1 MKKTLKIFGITF
13 LVIIIL
19 AGLAVASLFVF
30 EKDIKNAAVNQLNSY
45 LNDGVEIKVRD
56 IKLSFFEDFPRIS
69 MSFSD
74 LRIPESKKI
83 NNKDLLKA
91 GTVFCSFNI
100 WDIVSGEYK
109 IIALGADNLEVYPSI
124 DNRGNDNFSGIF
136 KSNNNNQD
144 TGTTRVDLK
153 EIIIKK
159 LKLVYTDKSKK
170 FQSSIQSEKIIASAI
185 YSDKETQ
192 LNMNG
197 DLFFDSLIIKSGVYL
212 RSRPILFDIS
222 AARDNEKKIITLN
235 ESSLSFSELRFK
247 LGGSYSENGEYDL
260 DLKGNEIKITE
271 LLQLIPPQFLTEIE
285 NIESEGNLDLH
296 AHISG
301 DEKELNRLDADFSID
316 NGKLLNKSEDVELK
330 DIKLSGTLRNG
341 HKSDKA
347 LLNIKNIKAGF
358 NTEVFQ
364 GAIFLQNFENPDLK
378 VDLQGSIDVGVI
390 GKLFT
395 VPGWNAE
402 KGTLSGEF
410 RIEGNLAQIEEN
422 PSSGVLIGA
431 LKLIDI
437 TLKDEGSGKLIS
449 ELNGEI
455 LLDGKDLNIP
465 ELKGKSGQGE
475 EWIIRGKSENL
486 YNYIFGK
493 NQTLKIKG
501 DFASNLL
508 IIDSWLGK
516 DDSDKKSE
524 SNSAGVGIPSGVELD
539 LKIDIDEVRW
549 AKFIGKK
556 IIGNA
561 FVSRDFV
568 KVENLKM
575 NAMEGE
581 FILQAKAYIN
591 SKNEYVVNADL
602 KTKGVEISKLF
613 YECNNFGQNE
623 ITDKNLTGKLQSEIQ
638 FASVW
643 DKNFEVDAKRMYVF
657 AKLKIEKGQL
667 KNYEPLK
674 SLSKFIKV
682 SELENIQ
689 FATLENEI
697 EIRDEK
703 IFIPAMELKN
713 NALNLFVE
721 GVHSFEN
728 RVEYHLKIRL
738 SELISAKYK
747 KQKNLDEF
755 EDDPQNQKA
764 LNLFILMKGL
774 IDDLKIT
781 YDGKA
786 ARNKVKE
793 DLKKEKQDLKEIL
806 KKEFGR
812 DKPEDK
818 PVNTDNEP
826 NDTWEDDI
834 PE

>member
-109 IIALGADNLEVYPSI
+109 IIALGADNIEVYPSI

-235 ESSLSFSELRFK
+235 ESSLSFSELKFK

-285 NIESEGNLDLH
+285 NLESEGNLDLH

-301 DEKELNRLDADFSID
+301 DEKELNRLDADFSIE

>member
-109 IIALGADNLEVYPSI
+109 IIALGADNIEVYPSI

-222 AARDNEKKIITLN
+222 AARDNEKKIITIN
-235 ESSLSFSELRFK
+235 ESSLSFSELKFK

-285 NIESEGNLDLH
+285 NLESEGNLDLH

-301 DEKELNRLDADFSID
+301 DEKELNRLDADFSIE

>member
-1 MKKTLKIFGITF
+1 MVLF
-13 LVIIIL
+13 IL
-19 AGLAVASLFVF
+19 AGLAVASLFIF

-45 LNDGVEIKVRD
+45 LNEGVEIKVKD

-109 IIALGADNLEVYPSI
+109 IIALGADNIEVYPAI
-124 DNRGNDNFSGIF
+124 DSKGNDNFSGIF
-136 KSNNNNQD
+136 KSDTSSQD
-144 TGTTRVDLK
+144 TSSTRVDLK
-153 EIIIKK
+153 EIIIKN
-159 LKLVYTDKSKK
+159 LKLVYTDKSSK
-170 FQSSIQSEKIIASAI
+170 FQSAIQSEKIIASAI
-185 YSDKETQ
+185 YSDQETQ
-192 LNMNG
+192 LKMEG
-197 DLFFDSLIIKSGVYL
+197 DVFFDSLIVGSGVYL
-212 RSRPILFDIS
+212 RSRPIIFDIN
-222 AARDNEKKIITLN
+222 AARDNEKEIITLN
-235 ESSLSFSELRFK
+235 ESALSFSELKFK
-247 LGGSYSENGEYDL
+247 LGGSYTEKGEYDL

-285 NIESEGNLDLH
+285 NLESEGILDLH
-296 AHISG
+296 SHVSG
-301 DEKELNRLDADFSID
+301 DANELNRLDADFSIE

-330 DIKLSGTLRNG
+330 DIKLNGTLRNG

-358 NTEVFQ
+358 NSEVFE
-364 GAIFLQNFENPDLK
+364 GAVFIENFNNPDLK
-378 VDLQGSIDVGVI
+378 VDLQGSIDIGVI

-395 VPGWNAE
+395 IPGWNAE

-410 RIEGNLAQIEEN
+410 RIEGNLAQMEEN
-422 PSSGVLIGA
+422 PSSGVLIGN

-437 TLKDEGSGKLIS
+437 TLKDQVSGKLIN

-475 EWIIRGKSENL
+475 EWLIRGKSENL

-516 DDSDKKSE
+516 GEEAKKSE
-524 SNSAGVGIPSGVELD
+524 ETSAGIGLPAGVELD
-539 LKIDIDEVRW
+539 LKIDIEEVRW
-549 AKFIGKK
+549 DKFTGKK

-561 FVSRDFV
+561 FVSKDFV

-674 SLSKFIKV
+674 SLSNFIKV

-728 RVEYHLKIRL
+728 RVEYHLKIKL

-764 LNLFILMKGL
+764 VNLFILMKGL
-774 IDDLKIT
+774 IEDLKIT

-818 PVNTDNEP
+818 PVKSDNES

>member
-235 ESSLSFSELRFK
+235 ESSLSFSELKFK

-285 NIESEGNLDLH
+285 NLESEGNLDLH

-301 DEKELNRLDADFSID
+301 DEKELNRLDADFSIE